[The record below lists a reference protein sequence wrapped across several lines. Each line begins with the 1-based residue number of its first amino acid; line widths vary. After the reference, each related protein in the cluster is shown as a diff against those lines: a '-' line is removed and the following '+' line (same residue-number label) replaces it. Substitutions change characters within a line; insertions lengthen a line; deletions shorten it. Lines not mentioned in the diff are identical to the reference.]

1 MASSSSGSAFRIF
14 QSMDASSG
22 SFSSGGGVSG
32 GGVSSSHERSR
43 EMAAS
48 SGGVSAPQS
57 SHAGPEACDSSQEKA
72 VRAEMQKLDTRLW
85 EHGLR
90 AFFYDFNNRMVG
102 NSKGASPQ
110 FCGPGLGVG
119 YF

>member
-1 MASSSSGSAFRIF
+1 MASSSSGSAFF
-14 QSMDASSG
+14 QSMAASSG
-22 SFSSGGGVSG
+22 SLSSDGGVSG
-32 GGVSSSHERSR
+32 GGVSSKDESSR

-48 SGGVSAPQS
+48 SGGVSAPKS
-57 SHAGPEACDSSQEKA
+57 SHAGPEACSQEQA
-72 VRAEMQKLDTRLW
+72 VLNEMQKLDTQLW

-90 AFFYDFNNRMVG
+90 GFFYDFNHRMVG

>member
-1 MASSSSGSAFRIF
+1 MSTKIGG
-14 QSMDASSG
+14 ASSG
-22 SFSSGGGVSG
+22 F
-32 GGVSSSHERSR
+32 
-43 EMAAS
+43 
-48 SGGVSAPQS
+48 VSAPES
-57 SHAGPEACDSSQEKA
+57 SHAGPEACSQEKA
-72 VRAEMQKLDTRLW
+72 ALAEMEKLDTRLW

-90 AFFYDFNNRMVG
+90 GFFHDFNHRMVG

>member
-1 MASSSSGSAFRIF
+1 MASSSSGSAFF
-14 QSMDASSG
+14 QSMAASSG
-22 SFSSGGGVSG
+22 SLSSDGGVSG
-32 GGVSSSHERSR
+32 GGVSSKDESSR

>member
-1 MASSSSGSAFRIF
+1 MA
-14 QSMDASSG
+14 ASSG
-22 SFSSGGGVSG
+22 SFSA
-32 GGVSSSHERSR
+32 HESSR

-48 SGGVSAPQS
+48 SGGVSAPKS
-57 SHAGPEACDSSQEKA
+57 SHAGPEACSQEQA
-72 VRAEMQKLDTRLW
+72 VLNEMQKLDTQLW

>member
-1 MASSSSGSAFRIF
+1 MAYAVEKEARGMA
-14 QSMDASSG
+14 ASSG
-22 SFSSGGGVSG
+22 GVSA
-32 GGVSSSHERSR
+32 HESSR

-48 SGGVSAPQS
+48 SGGVSAPES
-57 SHAGPEACDSSQEKA
+57 SHAGPEACSQEKA
-72 VRAEMQKLDTRLW
+72 ALAEMEKLDTRLR

-90 AFFYDFNNRMVG
+90 GFFYDFNNRMVG

>member
-1 MASSSSGSAFRIF
+1 MAHAVEKEARGMA
-14 QSMDASSG
+14 ASSG
-22 SFSSGGGVSG
+22 SFSA
-32 GGVSSSHERSR
+32 HESSR

-48 SGGVSAPQS
+48 SGGVSAPKS
-57 SHAGPEACDSSQEKA
+57 SHAGPEACDSSQEQA